1 MNLVLAFVRKS
12 VARLRAPSSKPKG
25 WLDPEEDSLVPP
37 RDQWIGPDDSISHYF
52 RWIWEYLAYLTIVAE
67 LQREEAVL
75 ELGCGH
81 GRTSRGLLSYLR
93 SPGSYVGID
102 VSRDRIAD
110 AQNRIT
116 RRWPNFG
123 FVWANVRNLQDNPG
137 GADAAEYVFPF
148 NDASFDVI
156 YAASLFSHLLP
167 GETANYLKQCARVLR
182 PGGRVLFLEPNGWNP
197 LFYLQIAVT
206 PGMTWEG
213 DGGVIRMRRGPVF
226 RAMQEAG
233 LTRLSL
239 ERFGFFPPFLTN
251 RDWGRRLEAILERV
265 AVWRPLLPFQMFRG
279 ERE

>member
-12 VARLRAPSSKPKG
+12 VARLRAPSPKPKG

-156 YAASLFSHLLP
+156 YAASLFTHLLP

-182 PGGRVLFLEPNGWNP
+182 PGGRCLFSFFVLDAYRGPKTTISALYEFDHELPGYP
-197 LFYLQIAVT
+197 GVAVRDLAYPHAAIAYRRAFIESAARGAGLRVERVLPGLWSET
-206 PGMTWEG
+206 PGLAVNEQ
-213 DGGVIRMRRGPVF
+213 DLVLLRR
-226 RAMQEAG
+226 A
-233 LTRLSL
+233 
-239 ERFGFFPPFLTN
+239 
-251 RDWGRRLEAILERV
+251 
-265 AVWRPLLPFQMFRG
+265 
-279 ERE
+279 